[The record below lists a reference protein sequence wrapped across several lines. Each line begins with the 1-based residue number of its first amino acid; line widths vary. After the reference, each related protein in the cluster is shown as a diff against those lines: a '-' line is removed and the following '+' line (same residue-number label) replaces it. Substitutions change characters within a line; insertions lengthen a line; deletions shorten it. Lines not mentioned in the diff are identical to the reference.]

1 MKLISRWEKD
11 EEDDI
16 KNRHDVW
23 EKDLKARKK
32 LEEARKYLVPVVCRQ
47 SR

>member
-16 KNRHDVW
+16 KNRHDDHDVW
-23 EKDLKARKK
+23 EKDLKARKN
-32 LEEARKYLVPVVCRQ
+32 
-47 SR
+47 